1 MMTNKV
7 RLPLLPRSYQ
17 DKHELQFV
25 GGVEMFSKYRKTISG
40 LEEYEKK
47 TTFEIKPLLN
57 NTLVC

>member
-47 TTFEIKPLLN
+47 KTLLR
-57 NTLVC
+57 LSHF